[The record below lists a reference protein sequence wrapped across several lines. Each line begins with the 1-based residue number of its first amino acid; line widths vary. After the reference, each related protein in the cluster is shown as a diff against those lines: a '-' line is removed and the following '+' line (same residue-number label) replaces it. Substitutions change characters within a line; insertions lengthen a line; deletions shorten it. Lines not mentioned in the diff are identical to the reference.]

1 MNTEPR
7 KWRPAAPVLITIIC
21 LFCAPGFLCPSALG
35 EDGKKTKRLEKK
47 AQSRQQRLEK
57 RSMKKADANKPAD
70 AATQPDPKPGIEPV
84 ERKITSEQVSIAAR
98 KIDALVVANLKKHN
112 QTSAPPADELV
123 LLRRV
128 YLDVIGRIPT
138 AIEMERFLSTRNP
151 NRLNNLI
158 DELLDSQGHRSH
170 LFNYFADMLRI
181 SDEFYRVG
189 TTHSYQSWLK
199 QQIRENR
206 PWDAMV
212 TEMMTAEGS
221 FGNHGAAGYLLRDA
235 GMPLDSLSNTLTT
248 FMGANIAC
256 AQCHDHPFADW
267 SQDDFYKMAAF
278 FGTTRFERDDSRKPA
293 KSIATSEFK
302 KSTLVT
308 LLQPNLSRVV
318 FEKGRSL
325 KYPEDYQYDD
335 DLPGKKV
342 IAKFITWEDTPT
354 VPVAAK
360 TSSPRTLRTQFAN
373 WMTSKGNPRFAS
385 AIANRMWKRFF
396 GAAVQEP
403 ITDLDQKELAT
414 NPELLAFLSTVM
426 CAVDFDL
433 REFQRVL
440 LRTNIYRRQAC
451 PTPDE
456 GVPFRFAGPML
467 RRMTA
472 EQAWDSIVIL
482 NSGTEPEEYVRDLGP
497 EIAELVIP
505 AFVIPET
512 KEGWDAEKREQ
523 VFAHARNVLTQRG
536 VTEEQM
542 SAGGRGVFASKG
554 KRRGINW
561 IRASELTQ
569 PARPDHLLRIA
580 GQSDRNV
587 PDDSATEGGITES
600 LAMMN
605 GEAADA
611 VIGNQSLV
619 MQQAAL
625 RSQHADKVD
634 FLYRSFL
641 TRSPS
646 RAEKQICAKVFD
658 MRMGIGDIAWALLN
672 SREFM
677 FIQ

>member
-1 MNTEPR
+1 MNAEHR
-7 KWRPAAPVLITIIC
+7 KWRRATSVLITVLS
-21 LFCAPGFLCPSALG
+21 LFCTPGFLCLPVSG
-35 EDGKKTKRLEKK
+35 EEGQKTKRQEKK
-47 AQSRQQRLEK
+47 VQIREERLEK
-57 RSMKKADANKPAD
+57 RRTKKAEANKPID
-70 AATQPDPKPGIEPV
+70 TATQPDSEPITEPV
-84 ERKITSEQVSIAAR
+84 VRKITNEQVSIAAR
-98 KIDALVVANLKKHN
+98 KIDALVVANLKQYN
-112 QTSAPPADELV
+112 QSPAPPANELV

-128 YLDVIGRIPT
+128 YLDLIGRIPT
-138 AIEMERFLSTRNP
+138 AIEMERFQSTKNP
-151 NRLNNLI
+151 DRLNSLI

-181 SDEFYRVG
+181 SDDFYRVG
-189 TTHSYQSWLK
+189 TAHSYQSWLK
-199 QQIRENR
+199 KQIRQNR

-212 TEMMTAEGS
+212 TEMMTAEGA

-248 FMGANIAC
+248 FMGANVAC

-278 FGTTRFERDDSRKPA
+278 FGATRFERDDSRKPA
-293 KSIATSEFK
+293 RSIATNEFK

-335 DLPGKKV
+335 ELPGKKV

-354 VPVAAK
+354 VPVAAYA
-360 TSSPRTLRTQFAN
+360 SSPKTLRTQFAN
-373 WMTSKGNPRFAS
+373 WMTAKGNPRFAS

-396 GAAVQEP
+396 GVAVQEP

-414 NPELLAFLSTVM
+414 NPELLTFLSTVM

-440 LRTNIYRRQAC
+440 LRTNTYRRQAC
-451 PTPDE
+451 PIPDE

-472 EQAWDSIVIL
+472 EQVWDSIVIL
-482 NSGTEPEEYVRDLGP
+482 NSGTEPEGYVRDLGP

-505 AFVIPET
+505 SFVIPE
-512 KEGWDAEKREQ
+512 KIEGWDVGKREQ
-523 VFAHARNVLTQRG
+523 VFAHARDVLAQRG
-536 VTEEQM
+536 VNGEKM
-542 SAGGRGVFASKG
+542 SVGGRGLFSSKG
-554 KRRGINW
+554 KRRGVNW

-587 PDDSATEGGITES
+587 PDDSATEGGITEA

-605 GEAADA
+605 GEAAEA
-611 VIGNQSLV
+611 VIGNESLV
-619 MQQAAL
+619 MQQAVL
-625 RSQHADKVD
+625 RSQDADKVD

-646 RAEKQICAKVFD
+646 RAEQLTCAKVLEL
-658 MRMGIGDIAWALLN
+658 RMGINDIAWALLN